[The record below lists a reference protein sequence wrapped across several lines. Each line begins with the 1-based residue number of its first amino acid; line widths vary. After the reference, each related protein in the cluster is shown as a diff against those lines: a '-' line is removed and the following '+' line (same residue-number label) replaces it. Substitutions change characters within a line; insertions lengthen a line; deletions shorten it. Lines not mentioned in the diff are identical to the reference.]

1 MKTCEETAYD
11 QLKQLILSGE
21 LPKGEFLPQRGLA
34 QRVGATIVTLRSA
47 LRLLGNDGL
56 IENVPKWGVRIPVD
70 TSKTIADRYYVR
82 ELLEV
87 GAAEKLLEHP
97 TEAIKAELAGL
108 ARECDRMTPDS
119 PESYQDFAGKHIRLH
134 LRMAELSGNQL
145 LVQTLT
151 RLNFRSMMLSNAR
164 NAWMIQL
171 DYLQNAHHENFIR
184 DLFRLPHD
192 AALQSVRDHVRRG
205 LRMEL
210 AVLKRE
216 EETSAA
222 AGQEEILT
230 LGRSTI

>member
-1 MKTCEETAYD
+1 MLTCEEKTYER
-11 QLKQLILSGE
+11 LKQLILTGK

-34 QRVGATIVTLRSA
+34 QQVGATIVTLRSA

-56 IENVPKWGVRIPVD
+56 IENIPKWGVRIPID
-70 TSKTIADRYYVR
+70 TIKSVTDRYYVR

-87 GAAEKLLEHP
+87 GAAEKLLGNP
-97 TEAIKAELAGL
+97 TGAMQDELIGL
-108 ARECDRMTPDS
+108 AKECDRMVPDS
-119 PESYQDFAGKHIRLH
+119 AESYRDFAEKHIRLH

-171 DYLQNAHHENFIR
+171 EYLQNAHHENFIR
-184 DLFRLPHD
+184 ELFSLPR
-192 AALQSVRDHVRRG
+192 AEALNTVHTHIQRG

-210 AVLKRE
+210 AVLERE
-216 EETSAA
+216 KEYAGEPAESTLIGESA
-222 AGQEEILT
+222 
-230 LGRSTI
+230 R

>member
-70 TSKTIADRYYVR
+70 TGKTITDRYYVR

-97 TEAIKAELAGL
+97 TEAIKTELTAL
-108 ARECDRMTPDS
+108 ARECDRMTPYS
-119 PESYQDFAGKHIRLH
+119 PESYQNFAGKHIRLH

-171 DYLQNAHHENFIR
+171 DYLQDAHHENFIR

-216 EETSAA
+216 EETAA
-222 AGQEEILT
+222 SGQEEILT

>member
-1 MKTCEETAYD
+1 MLTSEEKTYER
-11 QLKQLILSGE
+11 LKQLILTGK

-34 QRVGATIVTLRSA
+34 EKVGATIVTLRSA

-70 TSKTIADRYYVR
+70 TIKSVTDRYYVR
-82 ELLEV
+82 ELLEA
-87 GAAEKLLEHP
+87 GAAEKLLDDP
-97 TEAIKAELAGL
+97 TEAMQCELTAL
-108 ARECDRMTPDS
+108 AKECDRMAPDS
-119 PESYQDFAGKHIRLH
+119 PESYREFAAKHARLH

-171 DYLQNAHHENFIR
+171 DYLQNAHHESFIR
-184 DLFRLPHD
+184 ELFSLPR
-192 AALQSVRDHVRRG
+192 AEALNTVHAHIRRG

-210 AVLKRE
+210 AVLERE
-216 EETSAA
+216 EEYAGEPAESTLIGESA
-222 AGQEEILT
+222 
-230 LGRSTI
+230 R

>member
-1 MKTCEETAYD
+1 MMLTCEEKTYER
-11 QLKQLILSGE
+11 LKTLILTGK

-34 QRVGATIVTLRSA
+34 QQVGATIVTLRSA

-70 TSKTIADRYYVR
+70 TIKSVTDRYYVR
-82 ELLEV
+82 ELLEA
-87 GAAEKLLEHP
+87 GAAEKLLENP
-97 TEAIKAELAGL
+97 TGDMQAELIGL
-108 ARECDRMTPDS
+108 AKECDRMVPDS
-119 PESYQDFAGKHIRLH
+119 PESYRDFAEKHVRLH

-171 DYLQNAHHENFIR
+171 EYLQNAHHENFIR
-184 DLFRLPHD
+184 ELFSLPR
-192 AALQSVRDHVRRG
+192 AEALNTVHTHIRRG

-210 AVLKRE
+210 AVLERE
-216 EETSAA
+216 KEYAGEPAESNWIGETA
-222 AGQEEILT
+222 
-230 LGRSTI
+230 R

>member
-1 MKTCEETAYD
+1 MLTCEEKTYER
-11 QLKQLILSGE
+11 LKLLILTGK

-34 QRVGATIVTLRSA
+34 QQVGATIVTLRSA

-56 IENVPKWGVRIPVD
+56 IENIPKWGVRIPID
-70 TSKTIADRYYVR
+70 TIKSVTDRYYVR

-87 GAAEKLLEHP
+87 GAAEKLLKNP
-97 TEAIKAELAGL
+97 TADMQGELIAL
-108 ARECDRMTPDS
+108 AKECDRMVPDS
-119 PESYQDFAGKHIRLH
+119 PESYRDFAENHIRLH

-171 DYLQNAHHENFIR
+171 EYLQNAHHENFIR
-184 DLFRLPHD
+184 ELFSLPRTE
-192 AALQSVRDHVRRG
+192 ALNTVHSHIKRG

-210 AVLKRE
+210 AVLERE
-216 EETSAA
+216 KEY
-222 AGQEEILT
+222 AGKPVESSLIGEPA
-230 LGRSTI
+230 R

>member
-1 MKTCEETAYD
+1 MLTSEEKTYER
-11 QLKQLILSGE
+11 LKQLILTGK

-34 QRVGATIVTLRSA
+34 EMVGATIVTLRSA

-70 TSKTIADRYYVR
+70 TIKSVTDRYYVR
-82 ELLEV
+82 ELLEA
-87 GAAEKLLEHP
+87 GAAEKLLDDP
-97 TEAIKAELAGL
+97 TEAMQQELIAL
-108 ARECDRMTPDS
+108 AKECDRMAPDS
-119 PESYQDFAGKHIRLH
+119 PESYREFAAKHARLH

-151 RLNFRSMMLSNAR
+151 RLNFRSLMLSNAR

-184 DLFRLPHD
+184 ELFSLPR
-192 AALQSVRDHVRRG
+192 AEALNTVHSHIRRG

-210 AVLKRE
+210 AVLERE
-216 EETSAA
+216 EEY
-222 AGQEEILT
+222 AGEPAESSLIGET
-230 LGRSTI
+230 AK

>member
-1 MKTCEETAYD
+1 MLTSEEKTYER
-11 QLKQLILSGE
+11 LKQLILTGT

-34 QRVGATIVTLRSA
+34 EKVGATIVTLRSA

-70 TSKTIADRYYVR
+70 TIKSVTDRYYVR

-87 GAAEKLLEHP
+87 GAAEKLLENP
-97 TEAIKAELAGL
+97 TEAMQCELIAL
-108 ARECDRMTPDS
+108 AKECDRMAPDS
-119 PESYQDFAGKHIRLH
+119 PESYCGFAAKHARLH

-145 LVQTLT
+145 LQTLT

-171 DYLQNAHHENFIR
+171 DYLQNAHHESFIR
-184 DLFRLPHD
+184 DLFSLPR
-192 AALQSVRDHVRRG
+192 AEALNTVHAHIRRG

-210 AVLKRE
+210 AVLERE
-216 EETSAA
+216 EEY
-222 AGQEEILT
+222 AGFPAE
-230 LGRSTI
+230 STVIGETAK

>member
-1 MKTCEETAYD
+1 MLTCEEKTYER
-11 QLKQLILSGE
+11 LKTLILTGK

-34 QRVGATIVTLRSA
+34 QQVGATIVTLRSA

-70 TSKTIADRYYVR
+70 TIKSVTDRYYVR

-87 GAAEKLLEHP
+87 GAAEKLLENP
-97 TEAIKAELAGL
+97 TGDMQAELTNMAK
-108 ARECDRMTPDS
+108 ECDRMVPDS
-119 PESYQDFAGKHIRLH
+119 PESYRDFAEKHIRLH
-134 LRMAELSGNQL
+134 LRIAELSGNQL

-184 DLFRLPHD
+184 ELFSLPR
-192 AALQSVRDHVRRG
+192 AEALNTVHTHIRRG

-210 AVLKRE
+210 AVLERE
-216 EETSAA
+216 KESA
-222 AGQEEILT
+222 GEPVESSLF
-230 LGRSTI
+230 GEPVR

>member
-1 MKTCEETAYD
+1 MKTCEEIAYD
-11 QLKQLILSGE
+11 QLKELILTGE
-21 LPKGEFLPQRGLA
+21 LPAGEFLPQRGLA
-34 QRVGATIVTLRSA
+34 QQVGATIVTLRSA

-70 TSKTIADRYYVR
+70 TIKSVTDRYYVR

-87 GAAEKLLEHP
+87 GAAEKLLENP
-97 TEAIKAELAGL
+97 TRDMQTELIGL
-108 ARECDRMTPDS
+108 AKECDRMAPDS
-119 PESYQDFAGKHIRLH
+119 PESYRGFAEKHIRLH

-171 DYLQNAHHENFIR
+171 EYLQNAHHENFIR
-184 DLFRLPHD
+184 ELFSLPR
-192 AALQSVRDHVRRG
+192 AEALNTVHTHIRRG

-210 AVLKRE
+210 AVLERE
-216 EETSAA
+216 KEY
-222 AGQEEILT
+222 AGEPAESSLI
-230 LGRSTI
+230 GEPAR

>member
-1 MKTCEETAYD
+1 MMLTCEEKTYER
-11 QLKQLILSGE
+11 LKLMILTGK
-21 LPKGEFLPQRGLA
+21 LPQGEFLPQRGLA
-34 QRVGATIVTLRSA
+34 QQVGATIVTLRSA

-70 TSKTIADRYYVR
+70 TIKSVTDRYYVR

-87 GAAEKLLEHP
+87 GAAEKLLENP
-97 TEAIKAELAGL
+97 TGDLQAELTEL
-108 ARECDRMTPDS
+108 ARACDRMAPDS
-119 PESYQDFAGKHIRLH
+119 PESYRDFAEKHIRLH

-184 DLFRLPHD
+184 ELFSLPR
-192 AALQSVRDHVRRG
+192 AEALNTVHSHIRRG

-210 AVLKRE
+210 AVLERE
-216 EETSAA
+216 KEYAGEPAESSLIGETA
-222 AGQEEILT
+222 
-230 LGRSTI
+230 R

>member
-1 MKTCEETAYD
+1 MLTSEEKTYER
-11 QLKQLILSGE
+11 LKQLILTGT

-70 TSKTIADRYYVR
+70 TIKSVTDRYFVR
-82 ELLEV
+82 ELLEA
-87 GAAEKLLEHP
+87 GAAEKLLENP
-97 TEAIKAELAGL
+97 TSAIQHELIAL
-108 ARECDRMTPDS
+108 AKECDRMMPDS
-119 PESYQDFAGKHIRLH
+119 PESYREFAEKHARLH

-171 DYLQNAHHENFIR
+171 DYLQNAHHESFIL
-184 DLFRLPHD
+184 DLFSLPR
-192 AALQSVRDHVRRG
+192 AEALNTVHTHIRRG

-210 AVLKRE
+210 AVLDRDE
-216 EETSAA
+216 EYAGIPAESTVIGETAK
-222 AGQEEILT
+222 
-230 LGRSTI
+230 

>member
-1 MKTCEETAYD
+1 MLTSEEKTYER
-11 QLKQLILSGE
+11 LKQLILTGK

-34 QRVGATIVTLRSA
+34 EKVGATIVTLRSA

-70 TSKTIADRYYVR
+70 TIKSVTDRYYVR

-87 GAAEKLLEHP
+87 GAAEKLLENP
-97 TEAIKAELAGL
+97 TEAMQCELIAL
-108 ARECDRMTPDS
+108 AKECDRMAPDS
-119 PESYQDFAGKHIRLH
+119 PESYCGFAAKHARLH

-145 LVQTLT
+145 LQTLT

-171 DYLQNAHHENFIR
+171 DYLQNAHHESFIR
-184 DLFRLPHD
+184 DLFSLPR
-192 AALQSVRDHVRRG
+192 AEALNTVHAHIRRG

-210 AVLKRE
+210 AVLERE
-216 EETSAA
+216 EEY
-222 AGQEEILT
+222 AGFPAE
-230 LGRSTI
+230 STVIGETAK